1 MSESL
6 ATDAWRQRCREALLR
21 RAQGAPAAVQARLQ
35 ARVQQGWPGRRDL
48 ADGTAPGVALRD
60 EAQRSIGPTLP
71 GFAALRALNAGLR
84 PSHHAAAVP
93 VPGRSI
99 DGGMALPEMKSLAGF
114 RWAWSQAAAELQV
127 SQALARAPEQAGPL
141 NSHRLVLHTLEQ
153 MRALSP
159 VYLSRYLAQLEALLW
174 REQLQWPAAQ
184 GGAQGKPARRSRSRA

>member
-48 ADGTAPGVALRD
+48 VDGAMAPMA
-60 EAQRSIGPTLP
+60 AQPPTGATPP
-71 GFAALRALNAGLR
+71 GLTALRALNAGLR
-84 PSHHAAAVP
+84 PSHHAADVP
-93 VPGRSI
+93 VPG
-99 DGGMALPEMKSLAGF
+99 GAAALPEMKNLAGF
-114 RWAWSQAAAELQV
+114 RRAWSQAAAELQV

-174 REQLQWPAAQ
+174 LEQLQWPAAQ
-184 GGAQGKPARRSRSRA
+184 GGGQGKPARRARSRA